1 MFFYL
6 FLNSSILDNELDE
19 DNKNIKVVL
28 YGGISYIILHAT
40 LFIGGKDALLYN
52 LKQYFWLFFI
62 LDCSILLLSHVS
74 NNNGKINLKHP
85 IFSFLHD
92 VLNFSKRN
100 TQVTTIN
107 TQNNRNIPPGIPP
120 QNIKTNKQNRRAPVK
135 KEVKFD
141 LDLNNM
147 DYSSDSDSDIGTD
160 IDFESFKNSL

>member
-19 DNKNIKVVL
+19 HNKNIKVVL

-40 LFIGGKDALLYN
+40 LFIGGKEALLYN

-107 TQNNRNIPPGIPP
+107 TNNNKNIPAGIPQ
-120 QNIKTNKQNRRAPVK
+120 QNKNRHNMPPK
-135 KEVKFD
+135 KKVKFD
-141 LDLNNM
+141 LDLNNI

-160 IDFESFKNSL
+160 IDFEAFKNSL